1 MNKTQQALPIE
12 QNEYVKD
19 NFGKHVYILD
29 VESAQKR
36 DPAFR

>member
-1 MNKTQQALPIE
+1 MNKTQQASPIE

-29 VESAQKR
+29 VESGQKR
-36 DPAFR
+36 DSIFR